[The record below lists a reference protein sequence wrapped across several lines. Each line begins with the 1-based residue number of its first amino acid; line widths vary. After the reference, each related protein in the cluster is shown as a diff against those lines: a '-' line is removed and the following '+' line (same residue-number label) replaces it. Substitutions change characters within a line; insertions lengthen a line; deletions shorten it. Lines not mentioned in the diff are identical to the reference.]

1 MPSNEGLVSLARE
14 FRVLIVGGSYGGL
27 GAAMTLIDLCRGR
40 LARFNFTPNAQPP
53 QHRIPIQ
60 ITLVDERD
68 GYYHLIGSPKALASE
83 KYASKTWNR
92 FVDIPALKTP
102 DIKFIRGSVHSVDCQ
117 RKVAQILDSQTRR
130 SREEKYD
137 FLIAASGLRRVFP
150 TVPQSLERD
159 EFLEETRQN
168 VKAIQNAQ
176 EGVVVIGG
184 GAVGA
189 EMAAELK
196 DLYPSQ
202 KVTLIHSRDRL
213 LNAEPLPDSFKD
225 RICAILREQGVTV
238 THGQRVVDITAV
250 DTNEGRRIW
259 QLTLSDGT
267 QVKAGHVMN
276 AVSKSVPTSTY
287 LPKAALDE
295 DGLVKIRPT
304 LQFPSNAPNADEHFA
319 VGDIVSWSGI
329 KRCGA
334 ALHKGHLA
342 ATNVHQL
349 MLAQAL
355 NAKPEFVT
363 LKPHPPVMAI
373 ALGKTA
379 VAYDSDGGLQDG
391 EKTYAT
397 MFGNDMG
404 FSICWDYMKLSEPC
418 EA

>member
-27 GAAMTLIDLCRGR
+27 ASAMTLIDLCRGR

-102 DIKFIRGSVHSVDCQ
+102 DIKWIQGSVHSVDCQ

-137 FLIAASGLRRVFP
+137 FLIAASGLRRAFP
-150 TVPQSLERD
+150 TVPQSLERR
-159 EFLEETRQN
+159 EFLEETRKN
-168 VKAIQNAQ
+168 VEAIQNAK

-196 DLYPSQ
+196 DLYPNQ
-202 KVTLIHSRDRL
+202 KITLIHSREHL
-213 LNAEPLPDSFKD
+213 LSAEPLPDAFKE
-225 RICAILREQGVTV
+225 RICTILREQEVTV
-238 THGQRVVDITAV
+238 ILGQRVVDTTAV
-250 DTNEGRRIW
+250 ETEGGRRVW

-267 QVKAGHVMN
+267 KLTAGHVMN
-276 AVSKSVPTSTY
+276 AASKSVATSTY
-287 LPKAALDE
+287 LPKEALNE
-295 DGLVKIRPT
+295 EGLVKIRPS
-304 LQFPSNAPNADEHFA
+304 LQFPDNVPNADDHFA

-334 ALHKGHLA
+334 AMHKGHYA
-342 ATNVHQL
+342 ATNVYQR
-349 MLAQAL
+349 MMAQAL
-355 NAKPEFVT
+355 STKPEFVN
-363 LKPHPPVMAI
+363 LQPHPAVMAI
-373 ALGKTA
+373 ALGKNA
-379 VAYDSDGGLQDG
+379 VAYDSEGGLQDG
-391 EKTYAT
+391 AKTYAT
-397 MFGNDMG
+397 MFGDDMG
-404 FSICWDYMKLSEPC
+404 FSICWNYMKLGEPC
-418 EA
+418 QA

>member
-27 GAAMTLIDLCRGR
+27 SAAMTLLDLCRGR

-53 QHRIPIQ
+53 RHRIPIQ

-83 KYASKTWNR
+83 KYASKTWNK

-102 DIKFIRGSVHSVDCQ
+102 DVKFIRGSVHSVDCQ
-117 RKVAQILDSQTRR
+117 HKVAQILDLQTRR
-130 SREEKYD
+130 SIEEKYD
-137 FLIAASGLRRVFP
+137 FLIAASGLRRAFP
-150 TVPQSLERD
+150 TVPQSLERE
-159 EFLEETRQN
+159 EFLQETRQN
-168 VKAIQNAQ
+168 VAAIQNAE

-196 DLYPSQ
+196 DLYPNQ
-202 KVTLIHSRDRL
+202 KITLIHSRDRL
-213 LNAEPLPDSFKD
+213 LSAEPLPDTFKE
-225 RICAILREQGVTV
+225 RICSILREQEVEV
-238 THGQRVVDITAV
+238 ILGQRVVDTTAV
-250 DTNEGRRIW
+250 ETEGGRRIW
-259 QLTLSDGT
+259 ELTLSDGT
-267 QVKAGHVMN
+267 QIKAGHLMN
-276 AVSKSVPTSTY
+276 AVSKSMPTSTY
-287 LPKAALDE
+287 LPRDALDE
-295 DGLVKIRPT
+295 HGLVKIRPS
-304 LQFPSNAPNADEHFA
+304 LQFPRNVPNADDHFA

-334 ALHKGHLA
+334 AIHKGHYA
-342 ATNVHQL
+342 GTNLHQL

-363 LKPHPPVMAI
+363 LTPHPPVMAI

-379 VAYDSDGGLQDG
+379 VAYDSEGGLQDG
-391 EKTYAT
+391 EETYAT
-397 MFGNDMG
+397 MFGDDMG
-404 FSICWDYMKLSEPC
+404 FSICWNYMKLSEPC
-418 EA
+418 KA